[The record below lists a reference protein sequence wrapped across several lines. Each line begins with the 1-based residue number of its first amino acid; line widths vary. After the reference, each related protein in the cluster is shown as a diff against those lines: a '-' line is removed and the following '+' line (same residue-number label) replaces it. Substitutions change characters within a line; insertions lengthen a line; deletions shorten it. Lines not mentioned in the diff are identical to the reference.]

1 MKEFELGDFLQYL
14 AQYEFKLGP
23 GFIIA
28 VAVFL
33 LLVLAYVF
41 RKRAVH
47 PVSVDETPLSSQK
60 TPATETYYLNLP
72 QDSVLRRHYLS
83 HVRYMIES
91 VTFPRPVDSVLR
103 RHYEQLIAGEM
114 DACLG
119 DEAQMKKLI
128 RRYEEH
134 RRNAMRS

>member
-1 MKEFELGDFLQYL
+1 MKEFELGDFLRYL
-14 AQYEFKLGP
+14 AQYEFEPGP
-23 GFIIA
+23 GII
-28 VAVFL
+28 VAITVFL
-33 LLVLAYVF
+33 LLVFVYVF
-41 RKRAVH
+41 RKMAVYL
-47 PVSVDETPLSSQK
+47 VSADETPLNSQK
-60 TPATETYYLNLP
+60 TPVAETCYLNIP

-83 HVRYMIES
+83 HVRYMIET

-103 RHYEQLIAGEM
+103 RHYEQLITGEL

-128 RRYEEH
+128 RRYEEY